1 MKTHIKQL
9 IDTYQNMVNNL
20 NKEAASL
27 FNMQQV
33 HPLSMQEEERQVEIE
48 PMIKIYKLV
57 IADLERILS

>member
-1 MKTHIKQL
+1 MKTHIRQL
-9 IDTYQNMVNNL
+9 IDTYQAMIDNL

-48 PMIKIYKLV
+48 PIIKTYKLV
-57 IADLERILS
+57 ISDLKKLIS